1 MKNDLILIADDE
13 PFNIDALE
21 QELEDLGY
29 RTISATNGA
38 EALEKMRTEQPDLLI
53 LDIMMP
59 VMDGFE
65 ALKRLKADVQTEFIP
80 VIVISAAADL
90 QNMVAGIE
98 LGAEDYLPKPFNATL
113 LQARIES
120 SLERKHLRDVEK
132 KYLKALQDEMNI
144 AREIQRCFLPA
155 TLPACPGWEFEAWFE
170 SAKEVAGD
178 FYDLFPTVD
187 GNTVFFVGDVC
198 GKGVGAA
205 LFMTLFRSLLRMKCM
220 EEYPNPEQMLLSAV
234 RFSNEYISTV
244 HEADNIFATL
254 FIGVF
259 IPGNGQLTYVNCGN
273 EHALLVGKD
282 GDVCQELGPTGP
294 ALGIFPEATFKT
306 ASGVLDKGM
315 ALAAYTD
322 GIPDASNL
330 DGRSFGKDGI
340 KAHVSGMPTTALAI
354 RNRLQ
359 CALHEFTTGADA
371 IDDITLVVVSRD

>member
-29 RTISATNGA
+29 RTISAKNGA
-38 EALEKMRTEQPDLLI
+38 EALKKVRTEQPDLLI

-65 ALKRLKADVQTEFIP
+65 ALKRLKADEQTEFIP

-155 TLPACPGWEFEAWFE
+155 ALPECPGWEFEAWFE

-178 FYDLFPTVD
+178 FYDLFPTAD
-187 GNTVFFVGDVC
+187 GSIVFFVGDVC

-220 EEYPNPEQMLLSAV
+220 EESETHEQMLLSAV

-259 IPGNGQLTYVNCGN
+259 QPGTGLVTYVNCGN
-273 EHALLVGKD
+273 EPAMLVGRD
-282 GDVCQELGPTGP
+282 GQVCEEMGPTGP
-294 ALGIFPEATFKT
+294 ALGIFQEAIFNTR
-306 ASGVLDKGM
+306 AGVLETGM

-322 GIPDASNL
+322 GIPDAARL
-330 DGRSFGKDGI
+330 DGIPFGKDGI
-340 KAHVSGMPTTALAI
+340 KTNVSGVPSTAIAM

-359 CALHEFTTGADA
+359 TALHEFTNGAEA
-371 IDDITLVVVSRD
+371 VDDITLVVISRM